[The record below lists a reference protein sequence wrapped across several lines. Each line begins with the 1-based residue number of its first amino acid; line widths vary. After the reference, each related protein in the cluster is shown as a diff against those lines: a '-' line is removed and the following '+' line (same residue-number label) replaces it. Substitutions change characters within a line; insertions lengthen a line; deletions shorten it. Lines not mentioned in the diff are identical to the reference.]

1 MSLHIQCFS
10 LTFFFTHPSTPPT
23 PVEANDRVLHSE
35 RIKYDSM
42 RSELDTRVR
51 DLAMTVGQKDM
62 DRLKMTAELENRYEH
77 KLAEQI
83 DR

>member
-1 MSLHIQCFS
+1 
-10 LTFFFTHPSTPPT
+10 
-23 PVEANDRVLHSE
+23 
-35 RIKYDSM
+35 
-42 RSELDTRVR
+42 
-51 DLAMTVGQKDM
+51 MTVEQKDL